1 MFKRRATTAPGDAAA
16 QQTQRT
22 QRHLRALLVLT
33 LLVIVSAL
41 GAVYAKHQT
50 RKLFVELQGLHKE
63 RDDMDIEWGQ
73 LQLEQSTWA
82 THGRI
87 EDVANAKLGMEIPEP
102 SAIVVLKP

>member
-1 MFKRRATTAPGDAAA
+1 VFKRRTAASNDAA
-16 QQTQRT
+16 QQTQRA
-22 QRHLRALLVLT
+22 QRHPRALLVLT
-33 LLVIVSAL
+33 LLVIISAL

-50 RKLFVELQGLHKE
+50 RKLFVELQGLHKA